1 MSFRMIYWRRLTSW
15 LMRAWPV
22 LALAPVAA
30 CHAIA
35 LRAVPADPVFINKLV
50 GMSLQVIGGLLV
62 LYSVNDNLGLF
73 RSQSLRS
80 AIVRWF
86 KDFPRVLKPIFA
98 HANLHESAD
107 ATSASVS
114 TVTPIPNT
122 IQERVAE
129 IERKLGEI
137 QIQIALEVQAIN
149 AKIEATKF
157 DLGNQIN
164 ETSVKVTDLS
174 KRLEH
179 AAVGGFK
186 FQALGVL
193 FAIYGSITSVFA

>member
-1 MSFRMIYWRRLTSW
+1 MIHWQRLTPW

-22 LALAPVAA
+22 LALAPVVA

-35 LRAVPADPVFINKLV
+35 LRAVPADPVFVNKLV

-73 RSQSLRS
+73 RSQSLKS
-80 AIVRWF
+80 AIVGWF
-86 KDFPRVLKPIFA
+86 KDFPLVREPIFA
-98 HANLHESAD
+98 YSSTCDGAD
-107 ATSASVS
+107 VTSASVN
-114 TVTPIPNT
+114 TATHMPNT
-122 IQERVAE
+122 LEERVAE
-129 IERKLGEI
+129 IERKLAEI
-137 QIQIALEVQAIN
+137 QIQVALEVRAIN
-149 AKIEATKF
+149 VKIEDAKSE
-157 DLGNQIN
+157 LGMQIT
-164 ETSVKVTDLS
+164 ETSTKVIDLS

-193 FAIYGSITSVFA
+193 FALYGAVTSVFA

>member
-1 MSFRMIYWRRLTSW
+1 MIHWHRLTPW

-22 LALAPVAA
+22 LSLAPVAT

-35 LRAVPADPVFINKLV
+35 LWAVSADSVFVNKLV

-62 LYSVNDNLGLF
+62 LYSLNDNLGLF
-73 RSQSLRS
+73 RSQSLKS
-80 AIVRWF
+80 AIVGWF

-98 HANLHESAD
+98 YANILESAD
-107 ATSASVS
+107 ATSAIVG
-114 TVTPIPNT
+114 TVTHMPNT
-122 IQERVAE
+122 LQERVTE
-129 IERKLGEI
+129 IERKLAEI

-149 AKIEATKF
+149 VKIEDTKS

-164 ETSVKVTDLS
+164 ETSAKVIDLS

-193 FAIYGSITSVFA
+193 FAIYGAVTSVFA